1 MELFWIGK
9 RIGQIRMYKQYTQ
22 GHLGSVAGMSQS
34 EISKMEK
41 GKRDPGFTATLKM
54 LRYMKVKIS
63 SVVTDDGEKA
73 EDPL

>member
-1 MELFWIGK
+1 M
-9 RIGQIRMYKQYTQ
+9 GQIRAHKQLTQ

-34 EISKMEK
+34 EMSKMEK

-54 LRYMKVKIS
+54 LRYMQVKVS

-73 EDPL
+73 EDLL